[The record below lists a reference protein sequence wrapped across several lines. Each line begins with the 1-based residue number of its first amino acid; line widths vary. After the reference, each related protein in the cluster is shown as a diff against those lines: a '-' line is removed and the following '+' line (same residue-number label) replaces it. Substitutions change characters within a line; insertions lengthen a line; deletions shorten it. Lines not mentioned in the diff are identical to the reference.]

1 MQHNLHTIVTT
12 PSGDEMIMLPR
23 ADYLA
28 MRDAFDAALHR
39 RTIQDIGDGSQEWLT
54 QAEILQSLQAATPL
68 AFWRNKRM
76 ISQTQLAATV
86 GVSQSYIAN
95 LEAGKRKGDPAL
107 FMKLARALSVRI
119 EDLIEHD

>member
-1 MQHNLHTIVTT
+1 
-12 PSGDEMIMLPR
+12 
-23 ADYLA
+23 
-28 MRDAFDAALHR
+28 
-39 RTIQDIGDGSQEWLT
+39 
-54 QAEILQSLQAATPL
+54 LQSLQAATPL